1 MNKISLIGLI
11 TLFCSTNVSA
21 ADITIHVSALVE
33 PPSCSINLTNSVI
46 NLGTYIVA
54 NMNTQDAT
62 RLPDQNTQL
71 SISCPG
77 SAAPGILIKDLNSGT
92 AMAAKIP
99 LGSALTQSDLLGLGL
114 FKNKPVGAWAIMID
128 NMGITVD
135 NGTGVSVLSATDSSN
150 PTWIKS
156 TGNWQIVSPDNTTVY
171 AFGTSSPQNLTTL
184 TVPLKI
190 SSAINAMSELNVT
203 DKMEFSGT
211 AEITLKY
218 Y

>member
-71 SISCPG
+71 SISCP
-77 SAAPGILIKDLNSGT
+77 AAL
-92 AMAAKIP
+92 
-99 LGSALTQSDLLGLGL
+99 
-114 FKNKPVGAWAIMID
+114 
-128 NMGITVD
+128 
-135 NGTGVSVLSATDSSN
+135 
-150 PTWIKS
+150 
-156 TGNWQIVSPDNTTVY
+156 
-171 AFGTSSPQNLTTL
+171 PQGFL
-184 TVPLKI
+184 LKI
-190 SSAINAMSELNVT
+190 SILVLQWRQKFRSVAH
-203 DKMEFSGT
+203 
-211 AEITLKY
+211 
-218 Y
+218 